1 MGGYD
6 KGLIVYD
13 KGQIVYIQLCYQSH
27 EIVTQQIFTHPPL
40 SICHYFSLCRYCD
53 LGLPPTHPLV
63 QVHYF
68 FLFLRILLGA
78 KNIAFLDLMYRQR
91 SGTNL
96 RAIT

>member
-1 MGGYD
+1 MYD
-6 KGLIVYD
+6 EGQIVYY
-13 KGQIVYIQLCYQSH
+13 KGHIVYIQLCYQSH

-68 FLFLRILLGA
+68 FCFFLKAPL
-78 KNIAFLDLMYRQR
+78 KFLTDIICT
-91 SGTNL
+91 S
-96 RAIT
+96 